1 MLSNFRHFDVLATS
15 YESFETWE
23 TPENGSGLKCTES
36 LLGGCIPTSVNWDEL
51 RPEYSV
57 KLTQAG
63 FLTPKNLDYSV
74 MSDHGFPYIRTKLT
88 GRHLMDKFTEA
99 DAF

>member
-1 MLSNFRHFDVLATS
+1 MLARS

-23 TPENGSGLKCTES
+23 TPENGSGLKRTES
-36 LLGGCIPTSVNWDEL
+36 LLGGCIPTSVSWDEL

-57 KLTQAG
+57 KLTQVG
-63 FLTPKNLDYSV
+63 FLTLQNLDYSLL
-74 MSDHGFPYIRTKLT
+74 SSHGFPYSRTKPT
-88 GRHLMDKFTEA
+88 GRHLMDKSTGA